1 MKDERK
7 KQLTNFALDVAKN
20 KITDDEMTMKL
31 MLIRPTF
38 EELIFMDDLI
48 QNFMKKLEKGE
59 IKNEG

>member
-1 MKDERK
+1 MKNERK

-20 KITDDEMTMKL
+20 KFTDDEMMTKL

-48 QNFMKKLEKGE
+48 QDFMKKLEKGE